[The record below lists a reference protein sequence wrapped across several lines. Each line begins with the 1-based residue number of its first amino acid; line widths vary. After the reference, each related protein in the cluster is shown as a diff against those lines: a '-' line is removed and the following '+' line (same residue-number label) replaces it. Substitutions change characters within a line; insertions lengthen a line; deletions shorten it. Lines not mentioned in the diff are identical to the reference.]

1 MRVAVI
7 IPTWKARPWLARQLA
22 ALATQQLRPA
32 AVVVIDSSSPD
43 GSAELARRLGC
54 WVEVIP
60 QSEFDHGGSRNR
72 GAALACAAV
81 ADVEVLCFLTQ
92 DALPESPRFLAELV
106 APIADGRAAAAYA
119 RQLPYPGAS
128 PIEAFVRGWNYPA
141 EPELRDAAAL
151 ATRGVRACFFSNVAS
166 AVARADFQAVGGFP
180 ERTVMNEDMVLCA
193 RLLRAGRRVAYAAAA
208 EVRHSH
214 DYALRQHLARY
225 LDIGAFF
232 SRFGDLVPAGGAGGE
247 GQRLVRA
254 LVLHLQ
260 RSGHAELVPRAL
272 AESAAKLLG
281 WQLGRRERWLPGW
294 FKRRVGMHGA
304 FWARD
309 GRQEGAP

>member
-22 ALATQQLRPA
+22 ALASQELRPA
-32 AVVVIDSSSPD
+32 TVVVVDSSSPD
-43 GSAELARRLGC
+43 GSAELARRHGC
-54 WVEVIP
+54 RVEVIP
-60 QSEFDHGGSRNR
+60 QAEFDHGGTRNR
-72 GAALACAAV
+72 GAALAGEA
-81 ADVEVLCFLTQ
+81 EVLCFLTQ
-92 DALPESPRFLAELV
+92 DALPVSPRFLAALV
-106 APIADGRAAAAYA
+106 APIAAGHAAAAYA
-119 RQLPYPGAS
+119 RQLPYPSAS

-141 EPELRDAAAL
+141 EPELRDAGAL
-151 ATRGVRACFFSNVAS
+151 ERRGVRACFFSNVAS

-193 RLLRAGRRVAYAAAA
+193 RLLRSGRRVAYAAAA

-214 DYALRQHLARY
+214 DYTLRQHFARY

-232 SRFGDLVPAGGAGGE
+232 ARFGDLVPSGGAGGE

-260 RSGHAELVPRAL
+260 RSGHAGLVPRAL

-281 WQLGRRERWLPGW
+281 WQAGRRERWLPNW
-294 FKRRVGMHGA
+294 FKRRMGMHGA
-304 FWARD
+304 FWARE
-309 GRQEGAP
+309 GRP